1 MRMAH
6 LPLLLSLLALIVL
19 LSGGPGYRLD
29 LWGLGF
35 GLRGALQYGL
45 FAGVAAAGL
54 AVALLFMPSQRRE
67 HAPKLVAAIVLGLVP
82 VGLFLWLLS
91 TADRHPIHDITT
103 DLDDP
108 PRFEA
113 VRALRA
119 DAPNPADYGGEETAA
134 VQREVYPDLDS
145 LETRHS
151 PAMVF
156 DAALATAREQGWE
169 IVAADEDDHRIE
181 ATDTTLWYGFKD
193 DVVIRIEPSDGGS
206 RLDIRSKSRVGR
218 SDLGKNAARI
228 RTYLGDLSTRLED
241 A

>member
-1 MRMAH
+1 MRLAH
-6 LPLLLSLLALIVL
+6 LPLLLSLIALIVL
-19 LSGGPGYRLD
+19 LSGGPGYRFD

-54 AVALLFMPSQRRE
+54 AIALLFMRSQRRE
-67 HAPKLVAAIVLGLVP
+67 HARKLTAAVVLGLVP
-82 VGLFLWLLS
+82 PGLFLWLLA
-91 TADRHPIHDITT
+91 TADAHPIHDVTT

-113 VRALRA
+113 VRPLRA

-134 VQREVYPDLDS
+134 VQREIYPDLDS
-145 LETRHS
+145 LETRHR
-151 PAMVF
+151 PDTVF
-156 DAALATAREQGWE
+156 EAALAAVREQGWE
-169 IVAADEDDHRIE
+169 IVAADEDEHRIE
-181 ATDTTLWYGFKD
+181 ATDTTFWYGFKD

-206 RLDIRSKSRVGR
+206 RLDVRSKSRVGR
-218 SDLGKNAARI
+218 SDLGKNAERI
-228 RTYLGDLSTRLED
+228 RTYLEDLSARLED